1 MNIAM
6 DMLCRIFSR
15 ALDVI
20 EGEQIGASDR
30 HSMRVS
36 ALCAA
41 MGKRLGYDGD
51 ALSALATCALF
62 HDNALTEYHLSEKEL
77 SENGKNMLLHCEK
90 GQNNVSWL
98 PFKKS
103 TEGFVLYHHERGNG
117 SGPFG
122 KKEGEFPLE
131 AALLAAADSVDA
143 IFQLQHVDE
152 SRLPALRE
160 EISAQPNKYATQLA
174 VNVLVEILDDVM
186 LESLRDENIYQTL
199 ERNLP
204 RWEVDVCDS
213 AVFSIA
219 GFIAHVIDFK
229 SEFTR
234 KHTSQIANRAW
245 VMANYYGYSQEER
258 AALYLAASL
267 HDIGKIVT
275 PTTILE
281 KPGKLDADEFQI
293 IKGHVRQ
300 TNDWLSEIPN
310 FGLIRNWAADHHE
323 KLSGSGYTFGKKD
336 NELDFNARLVACL
349 DIYQAV
355 CEPRPYHDARSHT
368 ETMAILYDMA
378 DKGLIDI
385 KIVKDLDEVMDEY
398 SMRDV
403 PAPSHTMD
411 LTENLKGGIA

>member
-1 MNIAM
+1 MKIAM
-6 DMLCRIFSR
+6 DILCRIFSR
-15 ALDVI
+15 TLDII
-20 EGEQIGASDR
+20 EGEQIGVSDR
-30 HSMRVS
+30 HGMRIS

-62 HDNALTEYHLSEKEL
+62 HENALTEYRISEKEL
-77 SENGKNMLLHCEK
+77 LENGQNMFRHCEK
-90 GQNNVSWL
+90 GQSSLSWL

-103 TEGFVLYHHERGNG
+103 IDGFVLYHHERGDG

-122 KKEGEFPLE
+122 KKEGEFPFE

-143 IFQLQHVDE
+143 IFRLQHVDE
-152 SRLPALRE
+152 SRLPALRD
-160 EISAQPNKYATQLA
+160 EISAQPNKYSTQSA
-174 VNVLVEILDDVM
+174 VNVLLEILDYAM
-186 LESLRDENIYQTL
+186 IESLRDENIYQTL

-213 AVFSIA
+213 AVFGIA
-219 GFIAHVIDFK
+219 GFIAHIIDFK

-245 VMANYYGYSQEER
+245 MMANYYGYSQEER

-267 HDIGKIVT
+267 HDIGKMAM
-275 PTTILE
+275 PTKVLE
-281 KPGKLDADEFQI
+281 KPGKLDAYEFQI
-293 IKGHVRQ
+293 IKGHVKQ
-300 TNDWLSEIPN
+300 THDWLSEMPN
-310 FGLIRNWAADHHE
+310 FELIRNWAADHHE
-323 KLSGSGYTFGKKD
+323 KLSGSGYAFGK
-336 NELDFNARLVACL
+336 NGSELDFNARLVACL

-355 CEPRPYHDARSHT
+355 CEPRPYHGARSHT

-378 DKGLIDI
+378 DKGFIDI
-385 KIVKDLDEVMDEY
+385 RIVKDLDKVMGEY

-403 PAPSHTMD
+403 PAPSD
-411 LTENLKGGIA
+411 IIGLTENLKE